1 MWLQLCPMKIH
12 EKKSTGISDTKK
24 EQQQQKND
32 ATSGKEKENL
42 IKLCSPSH
50 LAPTMADQTV
60 QFGRDRRLSTRPISG
75 TAERETKMQW
85 KKNKKKERRKDWT
98 PDEGHGW
105 GSRTRNRRIDGGRQS
120 GASRRPSWP
129 PQMAGIKSSVQ
140 FNSWPCSFRTGV
152 GVSSCLSFNSPS
164 PNTSTQKKKARIMAR
179 LTVRLD

>member
-1 MWLQLCPMKIH
+1 MWTETKKIDQSMWLQLCPMKIH

-85 KKNKKKERRKDWT
+85 KKKQKERKKKRLNA
-98 PDEGHGW
+98 GW
-105 GSRTRNRRIDGGRQS
+105 GSRMRIADAEQADR
-120 GASRRPSWP
+120 RRPPKW
-129 PQMAGIKSSVQ
+129 G
-140 FNSWPCSFRTGV
+140 
-152 GVSSCLSFNSPS
+152 LS
-164 PNTSTQKKKARIMAR
+164 STQLAAADGRHQ
-179 LTVRLD
+179 VECPV